1 MQTEKSKANPPCVTQ
16 KPEPDRF
23 KGCLLLRNLGIS
35 SLSGFFDALPSTRF
49 HLPKIVVTAS
59 EPGASQVAAEQLSQ
73 REKGKRWSF
82 QKNIPPRAVS
92 ARLQRARPRGSDAM
106 AEVTCRY
113 VERGASEARARVSR
127 HRPRPRRRLEPSHAR
142 VDARDDT

>member
-1 MQTEKSKANPPCVTQ
+1 MQTEKSTGEPTVCDSETRTGPLHPC
-16 KPEPDRF
+16 R
-23 KGCLLLRNLGIS
+23 G
-35 SLSGFFDALPSTRF
+35 LPT
-49 HLPKIVVTAS
+49 KIVVTAS
-59 EPGASQVAAEQLSQ
+59 QHGASQVAAEQLSQ

-142 VDARDDT
+142 LDARDDT

>member
-1 MQTEKSKANPPCVTQ
+1 VERSKKHTALRACPPCV
-16 KPEPDRF
+16 
-23 KGCLLLRNLGIS
+23 S
-35 SLSGFFDALPSTRF
+35 
-49 HLPKIVVTAS
+49 
-59 EPGASQVAAEQLSQ
+59 
-73 REKGKRWSF
+73 
-82 QKNIPPRAVS
+82 
-92 ARLQRARPRGSDAM
+92 RARPRGSDAM